1 MEALV
6 GKALDECM
14 GLQSTILPEGV
25 IVLGRILSREKNTID
40 LEDRLL
46 NRVKLCILKGKIH
59 DVEDSSHTGLSE
71 VFNRSYHDFS
81 PSDHVRL
88 KQQCFQLLASFA
100 ENSEI
105 RVTEVCQLLMVV
117 LDLEWT
123 VNFGQNGMSS
133 VLNEDEAYAL
143 LYDLAQRS
151 LVSIEEISSTGRI
164 KTIRLKGLMRDFC
177 VLVAKQA
184 DLKLQV
190 IDSGAE
196 MGSPASGRIAKE
208 VHPMT
213 KQRMLA
219 INAAIMDARQCHNI
233 SNDIG
238 YRGLSSFICSKTL
251 PAGSGLK
258 KLLKRLKRLR
268 ILKLENQERFVKI
281 AKRIGKLKFLMF
293 FSLKGS
299 FVEEVPS
306 SISELKFLLILDLRT
321 NCALKLPNLLWKLRR
336 LRHLY
341 LPHEGY
347 IVRGGEKLRLNGL
360 TNLRKLVN
368 ISIEDCDLNVLV
380 TFLQLEKLVCVRR
393 SPGQVSFPRTGG
405 KLFNCLRSL
414 TVEIPF
420 GADVDISPILSCC
433 GPSVKRLRLIGIRTL
448 PEVNEFPPNLHKLT
462 LKKAYLRDD
471 PMMILGKLRCL
482 KFLRLLEK
490 VFNGTEMNC
499 SQGDFKLL
507 VSLRLE
513 KQQHLERW
521 NVAEGSLCH
530 LQRLEIV
537 ECRNLSANPDALR
550 RAPLL
555 REILI
560 HEMPEQFK
568 REVQRQLPDLT
579 LLAQI

>member
-14 GLQSTILPEGV
+14 GSQSTILPEGV
-25 IVLGRILSREKNTID
+25 IVLGRILSREKNTLD
-40 LEDRLL
+40 LEGRLL

-59 DVEDSSHTGLSE
+59 DLEDSSHTGLSE

-100 ENSEI
+100 ENSEM

-117 LDLEWT
+117 LDREWN
-123 VNFGQNGMSS
+123 VRFGQNGMSS
-133 VLNEDEAYAL
+133 ELNEDEAYAL

-151 LVSIEEISSTGRI
+151 LVSVEEVSSTGRI

-177 VLVAKQA
+177 VSVAKQA
-184 DLKLQV
+184 DLQLQV
-190 IDSGAE
+190 IDSGNLDQE
-196 MGSPASGRIAKE
+196 MGSFASGRTAKE

-213 KQRMLA
+213 KQRMLS
-219 INAAIMDARQCHNI
+219 INGAMDDRQCRNI
-233 SNDIG
+233 SKNAR
-238 YRGLSSFICSKTL
+238 YWGLSSFICSETL

-258 KLLKRLKRLR
+258 KLLKRFKRLR
-268 ILKLENQERFVKI
+268 ILKLENQESFVKI

-293 FSLKGS
+293 LSLKCS
-299 FVEEVPS
+299 LVKEVPS
-306 SISELKFLLILDLRT
+306 SISELKFLQTLDLRT
-321 NCALKLPNLLWKLRR
+321 NCALKLPNLLWKLKR
-336 LRHLY
+336 LRHLC

-347 IVRGGEKLRLNGL
+347 IVRGEEKLRLDGL
-360 TNLRKLVN
+360 ISLRKLVN
-368 ISIEDCDLNVLV
+368 ISIEDCDLKVLV
-380 TFLQLEKLVCVRR
+380 TFRKLERLVCVRR
-393 SPGQVSFPRTGG
+393 SPGQVSFPRTDD
-405 KLFNCLRSL
+405 KFDCLKSL

-471 PMMILGKLRCL
+471 PMMILGKLPYL
-482 KFLRLLEK
+482 KFLRLLAK

-537 ECRNLSANPDALR
+537 ECRNLSPNPDALR

-568 REVQRQLPDLT
+568 SEVQRQMQNLT
-579 LLAQI
+579 LLLA